1 MRLEFEGGIT
11 ADMPRAV
18 FDRQRDNKD
27 WLIEFPSHV
36 LKVL

>member
-11 ADMPRAV
+11 ADMPRAE

-27 WLIEFPSHV
+27 WLIEFPPATLRV
-36 LKVL
+36 L